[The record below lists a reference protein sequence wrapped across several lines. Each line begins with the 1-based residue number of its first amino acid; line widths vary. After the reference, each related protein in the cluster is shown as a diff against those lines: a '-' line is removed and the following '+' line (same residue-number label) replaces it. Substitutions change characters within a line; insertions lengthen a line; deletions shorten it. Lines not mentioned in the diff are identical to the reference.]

1 MPLYGT
7 TTPDPG
13 TYQAHVECSRCGI
26 EPASYRELRAIKH
39 GDWAGRILCQDCR
52 DVERPAR
59 IRVANKPAPRSVGT
73 STHCRRGHPRTE
85 ENTIWQKDKRGMQR
99 TCRICRRMSQDAYW
113 ARKRA
118 AV

>member
-1 MPLYGT
+1 MPIYATRL
-7 TTPDPG
+7 PEAG
-13 TYQAHVECSRCGI
+13 TYRGRHECERCGI
-26 EPASYRELRAIKH
+26 QPASIHALRTLNS
-39 GDWAGRILCQDCR
+39 GDWAGKTLCQDCR

-59 IRVANKPAPRSVGT
+59 IRVANKPAPRSRGT